1 MVTATSPH
9 IMRQTNAVGVL
20 QAIRRC
26 GLITRA
32 DVARETGLSKPTVNA
47 IVGELVARGYALEGE
62 ASGPGRRLRPG
73 PQANV
78 LTFNAGAGYVVGFDL
93 GISRVRAGLADLDG
107 TILETA
113 EHSFGAAPPLL
124 PAFVTLLADL
134 ASGLAARAGLSDGD
148 IWAAG
153 LGLPGFLDRREGT
166 IRLAPGFE
174 SWQDLPFRT
183 LLERTFSRRFGCSIV
198 AGGRVQFAML
208 AEQRHGGARGLEDA
222 VFVHLGKGIGLGLLV
237 RGEIFEGAEG
247 FAGEVGS
254 VPCDSDEVPPAGV
267 GAFEWMA
274 GGRAFAR
281 LARQAAESGASPA
294 LARLAAGNPAALE
307 APAVFAAAAGGD
319 AAARAI
325 IETLS
330 DRIARGLAGVC
341 CILNPAKLI
350 IGAGL
355 SRAGDDF
362 IAGLARR
369 IAALV
374 PFPLVV
380 ERTGLVD
387 RTSVLGAVEQALRI
401 VESERFFLFAAAERE
416 LAR

>member
-1 MVTATSPH
+1 MITATSPH

-26 GLITRA
+26 GPITRA

-62 ASGPGRRLRPG
+62 PSQSRRLRPG

-107 TILETA
+107 TILLTD
-113 EHSFGAAPPLL
+113 EHSFSDAPPTL
-124 PAFVTLLADL
+124 PAFVALLTDL
-134 ASGLAARAGLSDGD
+134 ASGLAARAGLNDSD

-153 LGLPGFLDRREGT
+153 LGLPGFLDRRDGD

-174 SWQDLPFRT
+174 CWQGLPFRT
-183 LLERTFSRRFGCSIV
+183 LLERAFSQRFGCTIV

-208 AEQRHGGARGLEDA
+208 AEHRHGGARGLENA

-247 FAGEVGS
+247 FSGEVGS
-254 VPCDSDEVPPAGV
+254 VPFACDEPPPPGV
-267 GAFEWMA
+267 GTFEWMA

-281 LARQAAESGASPA
+281 LARQAAERGESPA
-294 LARLAAGNPAALE
+294 LARIAAGNPARLDAV
-307 APAVFAAAAGGD
+307 AVFQAAAEDD

-325 IETLS
+325 IDTMS
-330 DRIARGLAGVC
+330 DRIAAGLASVC

-369 IAALV
+369 IEALM
-374 PFPLVV
+374 PFPVTV

-387 RTSVLGAVEQALRI
+387 RTSVLGAVEQALRV
-401 VESERFFLFAAAERE
+401 VESERFFLFTADDRE
-416 LAR
+416 LAL